1 VVIGKEVAQG
11 KMDAGPHA
19 EKKEESQLGWF
30 GNLAHGRSR
39 EEKYFSFYL
48 SNLYR
53 LQTHMSSS
61 QI

>member
-1 VVIGKEVAQG
+1 VVIGKEVGQG

-48 SNLYR
+48 SNL
-53 LQTHMSSS
+53 L
-61 QI
+61 